1 MSKQS
6 AGDYKVGKYRTPE
19 WTRFQPG
26 QSGNP
31 NGRPKGSKS
40 WKRVMEEE
48 LSKEVSVTEQG
59 VEAKVS
65 KMEALAKRLVSDALN
80 GDAKA
85 LSELLKQV
93 NRHLGDDQPASKDL
107 PASEEDVR
115 LLMKFAQRA
124 VGAKAHKENGDDH
137 SHEF

>member
-1 MSKQS
+1 MSKKS
-6 AGDYKVGKYRTPE
+6 SSDYEVGKYRPPTE
-19 WTRFQPG
+19 HQFQPG

-31 NGRPKGSKS
+31 LGRPKGSKS

-48 LSKEVSVTEQG
+48 LSKEISVTEQG

-80 GDAKA
+80 GNAKA

-93 NRHLGDDQPASKDL
+93 NRHLGDDQLDSKDL
-107 PASEEDVR
+107 PASEEDIR

-124 VGAKAHKENGDDH
+124 VAVKAHKEDGDDH